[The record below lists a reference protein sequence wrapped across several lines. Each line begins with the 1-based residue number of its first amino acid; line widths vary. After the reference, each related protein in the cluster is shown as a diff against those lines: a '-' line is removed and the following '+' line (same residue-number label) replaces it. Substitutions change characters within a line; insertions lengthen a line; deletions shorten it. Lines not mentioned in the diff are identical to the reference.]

1 MMGRRAFV
9 KRGSMA
15 MLALGLPPAFLVRP
29 LLPRL
34 SGGIASRRKT
44 LVCIFQRGAV
54 DGISMIVPWGDPAYG
69 TLRRLTSIPAPGRGE
84 RGSALD
90 LDGFFGF
97 HPSLSP
103 LMDLY
108 HQGTLGVIHA
118 VGSPSP
124 TRSHFDAQDFME
136 SGTPGVKS
144 TPDGWLNRLLQ
155 QTASVCT
162 GCDGRTLDDPRAH
175 ALDHRMGQEGPVP
188 ALRGIAAGP
197 VLPRSL
203 QGEHPAL
210 SVPDLSRLPGLESAA
225 ALRQLYART
234 GGDEVIAA
242 GEEAFAA
249 MEVLRALD
257 PAGYVPAPGAAYP
270 ATPFGRSLSQVAQ
283 LIKADV
289 GVEVAFADLGG
300 WDTHVAQG
308 GVEGVL
314 ARRLED
320 LARGLRAL
328 HDDLGSRM
336 EDVVILTMSEFGRTA
351 RENGSG
357 GTDHGHASGMLVL
370 GGDVRGGRVLG
381 AWPGLAPDRLHE
393 GRDLALTTDFRDVLG
408 EVAVG
413 HLQARDP
420 DTLFP
425 GYGLERDRVPGILR
439 GG

>member
-9 KRGSMA
+9 KRGSLA
-15 MLALGLPPAFLVRP
+15 MLALGLPPEFLVRP

-34 SGGIASRRKT
+34 EGGITGRRKT
-44 LVCIFQRGAV
+44 LICIFQRGAV

-69 TLRRLTSIPAPGRGE
+69 PLRRLTAIPAPGRGD

-97 HPSLSP
+97 HPSMAP
-103 LMDLY
+103 LMDLFRE
-108 HQGTLGVIHA
+108 GSLGAIHA

-155 QTASVCT
+155 RT
-162 GCDGRTLDDPRAH
+162 GEACATCDGRTLDDPRAH
-175 ALDHRMGQEGPVP
+175 ALDHTLGQQGPVP

-197 VLPRSL
+197 VLPRAL
-203 QGEHPAL
+203 QGDHPAL
-210 SVPDLSRLPGLESAA
+210 SVPDLSRFSGAGNTE
-225 ALRQLYART
+225 ALRPLYSPIGNDVVT
-234 GGDEVIAA
+234 AA
-242 GEEAFAA
+242 GDEAFAA
-249 MEVLRALD
+249 MDVLRRLD
-257 PAGYVPAPGAAYP
+257 PGAYVPTAGAVYP
-270 ATPFGRSLSQVAQ
+270 SSPFGRSLAQVAQ

-308 GVEGVL
+308 GVEGIL
-314 ARRLED
+314 ARRLDD

-328 HDDLGSRM
+328 HDDLAARM

-351 RENGSG
+351 HENGSG

-370 GGDVRGGRVLG
+370 GGGVGGGRVLG
-381 AWPGLAPDRLHE
+381 AWPGLAPDQLNE
-393 GRDLALTTDFRDVLG
+393 GRDLAVTTDFRDVLG
-408 EVAVG
+408 EIARG
-413 HLQARDP
+413 HLGARDP
-420 DTLFP
+420 EGLFP
-425 GYGLERDRVPGILR
+425 GYVLAPGQVPGILR
-439 GG
+439 SG

>member
-15 MLALGLPPAFLVRP
+15 MLAMGLPPEFLIRP

-34 SGGIASRRKT
+34 EGGMVTRRKT

-69 TLRRLTSIPAPGRGE
+69 GLRRLTAIPAPGRGD

-97 HPSLSP
+97 HPSMAP
-103 LMDLY
+103 LLDLFRD
-108 HQGTLGVIHA
+108 GSLAAIHA
-118 VGSPSP
+118 VGSPST

-155 QTASVCT
+155 QTGEPCHD
-162 GCDGRTLDDPRAH
+162 CPGRTLADPRAH
-175 ALDHRMGQEGPVP
+175 ALDHARGEQRPVP
-188 ALRGIAAGP
+188 ALRGVAAGP

-203 QGEHPAL
+203 RGEHPAL
-210 SVPDLSRLPGLESAA
+210 SVPDLSRFSGVENRG
-225 ALRQLYART
+225 ALRQMYAPT
-234 GGDEVIAA
+234 GGDAVTAA

-249 MEVLRALD
+249 MEVLGKLD
-257 PAGYVPAPGAAYP
+257 PGGYRPAPGAVYP
-270 ATPFGRSLSQVAQ
+270 GTPFGRSMAQVAQ
-283 LIKADV
+283 LIKAEV

-308 GVEGVL
+308 GVQGIL

-320 LARGLRAL
+320 MARGIRAF
-328 HDDLGSRM
+328 HDDLGARM
-336 EDVVILTMSEFGRTA
+336 EDVVVLTMSEFGRTA

-357 GTDHGHASGMLVL
+357 GTDHGHGSGMLVM
-370 GGDVRGGRVLG
+370 GGGVHGGRVLG
-381 AWPGLAPDRLHE
+381 EWPGLGPDQLHQ
-393 GRDLALTTDFRDVLG
+393 GRDLAVTTDFRDLFG
-408 EVAVG
+408 EVALG
-413 HLQARDP
+413 HLGARDP
-420 DTLFP
+420 EGLFP
-425 GYGLERDRVPGILR
+425 GHLLAPPGILR
-439 GG
+439 QG